1 MPPDDPLGKNGP
13 SLTDFLKVKQVKSS
27 QVQTPCPYGI
37 KCTYGNKCK
46 FFHAD
51 RALNGPQKSITDTLR
66 DHSNRCDLMDECYT
80 GNDRY
85 SGKNGQGFLFHYS
98 GCFHYSGRL
107 L

>member
-66 DHSNRCDLMDECYT
+66 DHSNRCDLMDTCCCTLIYIFFL
-80 GNDRY
+80 
-85 SGKNGQGFLFHYS
+85 GKPSQNFEHLVS
-98 GCFHYSGRL
+98 SD
-107 L
+107 